1 MSIKY
6 VTGSSAPHFSESEME
21 TMKTFLTNDLPA
33 FEFDP
38 EYLQHIRQHN
48 GGQPITRFFMTESGK
63 QLPIDYFLNYSDT
76 ELLTSRLFL
85 MLNASV
91 VWSAIEDRLSIYL
104 LPFAALPDGDFL
116 CFDHETRGRPSI
128 VLWRHELS
136 EEDAPYTEKVSP
148 NFSQF
153 IEGLSDVESGN

>member
-1 MSIKY
+1 MGVKY
-6 VTGSSAPHFSESEME
+6 VADSSAPHFSESKME
-21 TMKTFLTNDLPA
+21 TMKKFLTNDLPD

-38 EYLQHIRQHN
+38 EYLRHIRQHN
-48 GGQPITRFFMTESGK
+48 GGQPINRFFMTESGK

-76 ELLTSRLFL
+76 KLLTSQLL
-85 MLNASV
+85 VLLNVSV

-116 CFDHETRGRPSI
+116 CFNHETQGRPSV

-136 EEDAPYTEKVSP
+136 EEDAPYTEKVSS

-153 IEGLSDVESGN
+153 VEGLSDFALNN